1 MRREILYRAL
11 LSRFDDKEAE
21 TIVEE
26 VASLEDQNIDRL
38 KEIFATKEDLHR
50 ELRVLYSDLSN
61 KFDSKIDSLANGTN
75 NKIDNL
81 AESTNNKID
90 HLAESMNSKID
101 KIYWFIL
108 GQTAIMV
115 GIILAI
121 LRTANVF

>member
-21 TIVEE
+21 TIVQE

-61 KFDSKIDSLANGTN
+61 KIDNLASSTNNKIDGLAVSTNSKIDSLA
-75 NKIDNL
+75 
-81 AESTNNKID
+81 EST
-90 HLAESMNSKID
+90 NSKID

-115 GIILAI
+115 GLILAI

>member
-38 KEIFATKEDLHR
+38 KEVFATKEDLHR
-50 ELRVLYSDLSN
+50 ELRVLYSDLS
-61 KFDSKIDSLANGTN
+61 DKIDRLSENTN
-75 NKIDNL
+75 NKID
-81 AESTNNKID
+81 
-90 HLAESMNSKID
+90 SKID

>member
-1 MRREILYRAL
+1 M

-61 KFDSKIDSLANGTN
+61 KFD

-81 AESTNNKID
+81 AEN
-90 HLAESMNSKID
+90 MNSKID

>member
-1 MRREILYRAL
+1 M
-11 LSRFDDKEAE
+11 
-21 TIVEE
+21 EE
-26 VASLEDQNIDRL
+26 VASLQDQNIDRL

-61 KFDSKIDSLANGTN
+61 KFD

-81 AESTNNKID
+81 AEN
-90 HLAESMNSKID
+90 MNSKID

>member
-26 VASLEDQNIDRL
+26 VVSLEDQNIDRL
-38 KEIFATKEDLHR
+38 KEVFATKEDLHR
-50 ELRVLYSDLSN
+50 ELRVLYSDLS
-61 KFDSKIDSLANGTN
+61 DKIDRLSENTN
-75 NKIDNL
+75 NKID
-81 AESTNNKID
+81 
-90 HLAESMNSKID
+90 SKID
-101 KIYWFIL
+101 KIYWVIL

>member
-1 MRREILYRAL
+1 M
-11 LSRFDDKEAE
+11 LSKFDPPEAE

-26 VASLEDQNIDRL
+26 IASLEDQNIDRL
-38 KEIFATKEDLHR
+38 KDIFATKEDLHR
-50 ELRVLYSDLSN
+50 ELRVLYTDLSN
-61 KFDSKIDSLANGTN
+61 KID
-75 NKIDNL
+75 NKIDGL
-81 AESTNNKID
+81 SEST
-90 HLAESMNSKID
+90 NSKID

>member
-26 VASLEDQNIDRL
+26 VVSLEDQNIDQL
-38 KEIFATKEDLHR
+38 KEVFATKEDLHR
-50 ELRVLYSDLSN
+50 ELRVLYSDLS
-61 KFDSKIDSLANGTN
+61 DKIDRLSENTN
-75 NKIDNL
+75 NKID
-81 AESTNNKID
+81 
-90 HLAESMNSKID
+90 SKIN
-101 KIYWFIL
+101 KIYWVIL

-121 LRTANVF
+121 LQTANVF

>member
-21 TIVEE
+21 TIVQE

-61 KFDSKIDSLANGTN
+61 KFDSKIDGLAASTN
-75 NKIDNL
+75 SKIDNL
-81 AESTNNKID
+81 AAST
-90 HLAESMNSKID
+90 NSKID

-115 GIILAI
+115 GLILAI

>member
-1 MRREILYRAL
+1 M
-11 LSRFDDKEAE
+11 
-21 TIVEE
+21 
-26 VASLEDQNIDRL
+26 EDQNVDRL

-61 KFDSKIDSLANGTN
+61 KFD
-75 NKIDNL
+75 NKIDNH
-81 AESTNNKID
+81 ANN
-90 HLAESMNSKID
+90 MNSKID

>member
-1 MRREILYRAL
+1 M
-11 LSRFDDKEAE
+11 
-21 TIVEE
+21 
-26 VASLEDQNIDRL
+26 ASLENQNIDRL

-61 KFDSKIDSLANGTN
+61 KIDNLSLSTNSKID
-75 NKIDNL
+75 
-81 AESTNNKID
+81 
-90 HLAESMNSKID
+90 SKID

>member
-26 VASLEDQNIDRL
+26 VASLQDQNIDRL

-61 KFDSKIDSLANGTN
+61 KFD

-81 AESTNNKID
+81 AEN
-90 HLAESMNSKID
+90 MNSKID

>member
-1 MRREILYRAL
+1 MERLVNPRMIVSLLLFPYFYSMRREILYRAL

-50 ELRVLYSDLSN
+50 ELRVLYSDLS
-61 KFDSKIDSLANGTN
+61 DKIDRLSESTS
-75 NKIDNL
+75 NKID
-81 AESTNNKID
+81 
-90 HLAESMNSKID
+90 SKID

>member
-1 MRREILYRAL
+1 M
-11 LSRFDDKEAE
+11 
-21 TIVEE
+21 EE
-26 VASLEDQNIDRL
+26 VASLQDQNIDRL

-61 KFDSKIDSLANGTN
+61 KIDNLSLSTNSKIDSLA
-75 NKIDNL
+75 
-81 AESTNNKID
+81 EST
-90 HLAESMNSKID
+90 NSKID